1 MHPSAFEF
9 GTTALDPEE
18 ITGQTVIEAGA
29 YDVNGSVRA
38 AIEACGP
45 AKYIGTDMRPGPGVD
60 VVCAAEDLP
69 GMFGH
74 GTAGVVITAEMLEHA
89 RDWQAAM
96 TGLIHVL
103 APGGPLVIT
112 TRSEG
117 AGYHAHPGDFWRF
130 SVPAM
135 TGLLQAAGL
144 EVERCEPDLE
154 NPGVFAKARK
164 PRNWMWH
171 GHAARR
177 GRLRV
182 ASSRCRSRSRP

>member
-1 MHPSAFEF
+1 LHPSALDF
-9 GTTALDPEE
+9 GGTALEPGE
-18 ITGQTVIEAGA
+18 IAGQLVIESGA
-29 YDVNGSVRA
+29 LDVNGSVRP
-38 AIEACGP
+38 AIEARGP
-45 AKYIGTDMRPGPGVD
+45 ARYIGTDMRPGPGVD
-60 VVCAAEDLP
+60 VVCAAEHLP
-69 GMFGH
+69 VTFGYN
-74 GTAGVVITAEMLEHA
+74 TAGVVITMEMLEHA
-89 RDWQAAM
+89 EDWQAAM

-135 TGLLQAAGL
+135 TGILQSAGL
-144 EVERCEPDLE
+144 QVERCEPDPE

-171 GHAARR
+171 GTPPAWTAA
-177 GRLRV
+177 GGV
-182 ASSRCRSRSRP
+182 TPMPQPA